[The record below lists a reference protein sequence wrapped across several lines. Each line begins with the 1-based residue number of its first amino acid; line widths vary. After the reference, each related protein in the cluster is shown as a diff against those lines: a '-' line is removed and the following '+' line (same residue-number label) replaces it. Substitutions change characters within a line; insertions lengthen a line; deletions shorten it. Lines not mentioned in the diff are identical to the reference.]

1 MARHWLT
8 ALGGILTVLPA
19 LIAAAIP
26 GGILFLILAPV
37 PLFLVG
43 LGQGV
48 RACWIAG
55 MIALIVAGLVGGLPW
70 MTTALVLLVAPV
82 CVLVQQALR
91 SRPGQDGTAEWYP
104 PGLLVAWLTVLGVIW
119 LALMIG
125 LLAAEH
131 GGLGAQDAL
140 VEELKPH
147 LGQMLPDAEEAQ
159 IDQVLAIAIN
169 WAPGFSTVAWLV
181 IMLALNGVLAEGLLL
196 RFGKAI
202 RPAPDIATLS
212 LPVWPAWAL
221 TAALLLAVFGSGG
234 PAYLA
239 RNLALVLM
247 VPYFFAGLAVVH
259 GFCRRFA
266 AGGFILA
273 VFYAALFVWAVVLP
287 LGLAILGMIDQWAGI
302 RRRMQ
307 AGPPNEEEE

>member
-104 PGLLVAWLTVLGVIW
+104 PGLLVIWLTVLGVIW

-169 WAPGFSTVAWLV
+169 WAQLAGLAGLGADRGPVAGRIRLRRAGIPGAEPGFGPYGS
-181 IMLALNGVLAEGLLL
+181 LLL
-196 RFGKAI
+196 RRVGGRARVLPAFRRRRLYSGGFLC
-202 RPAPDIATLS
+202 RP
-212 LPVWPAWAL
+212 VR
-221 TAALLLAVFGSGG
+221 VGGG
-234 PAYLA
+234 PALG
-239 RNLALVLM
+239 
-247 VPYFFAGLAVVH
+247 AGHL
-259 GFCRRFA
+259 R
-266 AGGFILA
+266 
-273 VFYAALFVWAVVLP
+273 Y
-287 LGLAILGMIDQWAGI
+287 D
-302 RRRMQ
+302 
-307 AGPPNEEEE
+307 